1 MRALIL
7 AVLALVWASSAFA
20 QEPEAVL
27 MSMTGE
33 VVIVSDDGATR
44 AGTFG
49 MHLYGGEVVQT
60 RAESSAEIFFSAG
73 NWIEI
78 GAQSNMS
85 IRGSRAAG
93 NAPAAGAGK
102 PLQTVQRFLQLKDS
116 GGTSSVAALRS
127 GGPRHDLVLVS
138 PCQTKVRAG
147 RPAGRSRNG

>member
-7 AVLALVWASSAFA
+7 AVLALVCASSAFA

-85 IRGSRAAG
+85 IRGSRG
-93 NAPAAGAGK
+93 WRRQTAPDRPAIPATKGLRGDE
-102 PLQTVQRFLQLKDS
+102 L
-116 GGTSSVAALRS
+116 GGRASLGRATSRS
-127 GGPRHDLVLVS
+127 
-138 PCQTKVRAG
+138 RAG
-147 RPAGRSRNG
+147 EPLSDEGSRGSSDLPLEGQ